1 MNVKCDIGGG
11 LDTYIK
17 DLEQY
22 KDNIEEIS
30 RRAIY
35 EGADVLADEI
45 RKSIER
51 LNTSDGRVTDYE
63 KEGLL
68 EGLGIARMRKNG
80 TIIDAKIGM
89 DGYNHHPTKKYPK
102 GQPNAMIARSIE
114 KGTSFRR
121 PQPFISNTVERCR
134 AQAEN
139 AMSAEFDRQTG
150 HIMK

>member
-1 MNVKCDIGGG
+1 MKVRCDIGGG
-11 LDTYIK
+11 LDEYIN
-17 DLEQY
+17 DLERYQG
-22 KDNIEEIS
+22 DIEEIS

-45 RKSIER
+45 RASIQK
-51 LNTSDGRVTDYE
+51 LNTTDGRVTNYE

-80 TIIDAKIGM
+80 TVIDAKIGM
-89 DGYNHHPTKKYPK
+89 DGYNHHPTKKYPN

-114 KGTSFRR
+114 KGTSFRK

-134 AQAEN
+134 TQAER

-150 HIMK
+150 QIMK